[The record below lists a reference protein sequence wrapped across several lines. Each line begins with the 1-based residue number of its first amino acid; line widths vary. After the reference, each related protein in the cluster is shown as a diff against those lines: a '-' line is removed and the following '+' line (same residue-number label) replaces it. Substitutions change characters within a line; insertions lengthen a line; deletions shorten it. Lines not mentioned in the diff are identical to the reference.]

1 MADKVIINCAITGAI
16 HTPTMSPYLPIQPE
30 DIARQAIDAAKAGAT
45 TVHIHIRDPK
55 DGRPSTDVSLFG
67 TIIDMIKAE
76 SDVIICTTTGGG
88 LGMTVEE
95 RVAVVPKYKPELASC
110 NMGSINF
117 ALFPILNKLKEFK
130 YDWEE
135 GYLSMT
141 KDFIFR
147 NTFQDLEKVTTIMKE
162 NGTKPELEI
171 YDVGHLNNAAFLLNA
186 GLVEPAAVPPVRHGH
201 PGRVFRPASRT
212 WSFSRSRPTGSWA
225 RATTST
231 PPSARARWNTP
242 SAPPRCSWAA
252 TAGWGWRT
260 TSIWARG
267 VMAKSNAEMVE
278 KNAPHHRGV
287 LPGRGHA
294 RRRPGD
300 PGAQIERP

>member
-186 GLVEPAAVPPVRHGH
+186 GLVEPPLYLQFVMGIL
-201 PGRVFRPASRT
+201 GGIPASIQNLVFLKESADRLLGKGNYVY
-212 WSFSRSRPTGSWA
+212 SAFGAGKMEYPIC
-225 RATTST
+225 TTSVLMGGHC
-231 PPSARARWNTP
+231 RVGLEDNLYL
-242 SAPPRCSWAA
+242 
-252 TAGWGWRT
+252 GK
-260 TSIWARG
+260 G

-278 KNAPHHRGV
+278 KMRRIIEEFSLDVATPDE
-287 LPGRGHA
+287 GREILGLK
-294 RRRPGD
+294 
-300 PGAQIERP
+300 

>member
-1 MADKVIINCAITGAI
+1 MAKKVIINCAITGAI
-16 HTPTMSPYLPIQPE
+16 HTPSMSPYLPIQPE

-45 TVHIHIRDPK
+45 TVHVHIRDPK

-67 TIIDMIKAE
+67 QVIDMIKAE

-95 RVAVVPKYKPELASC
+95 RVAVVPAYKPELASC

-117 ALFPILNKLKEFK
+117 ALFPVLNKLKDFK

-162 NGTKPELEI
+162 QGTKPELEV
-171 YDVGHLNNAAFLLNA
+171 YDVGHLNNAAFLLNS
-186 GLVEPAAVPPVRHGH
+186 GLVEPPLYLQFVMGILGGIPATIENLVFLKESADRLLG
-201 PGRVFRPASRT
+201 PGNYEYSAFGAG
-212 WSFSRSRPTGSWA
+212 RSEYPIC
-225 RATTST
+225 TTSVLMGGHCRVGLEDNLYL
-231 PPSARARWNTP
+231 AK
-242 SAPPRCSWAA
+242 
-252 TAGWGWRT
+252 
-260 TSIWARG
+260 G
-267 VMAKSNAEMVE
+267 VLAKTNAEMVE
-278 KNAPHHRGV
+278 KMRRIIEEFSLEVASPDE
-287 LPGRGHA
+287 GREILGLG
-294 RRRPGD
+294 R
-300 PGAQIERP
+300 

>member
-1 MADKVIINCAITGAI
+1 MANKIIINCAITGAI

-30 DIARQAIDAAKAGAT
+30 DIARQAVDAAKAGAT
-45 TVHIHIRDPK
+45 TVHIHVRDPK

-67 TIIDMIKAE
+67 KVIDLIKAE

-135 GYLSMT
+135 GYLAMT

-171 YDVGHLNNAAFLLNA
+171 YDVGHLNNAAFLLNN
-186 GLVEPAAVPPVRHGH
+186 GLVKPPLYLQFVMGILGGIPATIENLIFLKESADRLLGKDNYVYSAFGAGKMEYPIC
-201 PGRVFRPASRT
+201 
-212 WSFSRSRPTGSWA
+212 
-225 RATTST
+225 TTSVLLGGHC
-231 PPSARARWNTP
+231 RVGLEDNLYL
-242 SAPPRCSWAA
+242 
-252 TAGWGWRT
+252 GK
-260 TSIWARG
+260 G
-267 VMAKSNAEMVE
+267 VMAKTNAEMVE
-278 KNAPHHRGV
+278 KMRRIIEEFSLEVATPEE
-287 LPGRGHA
+287 GREILGLK
-294 RRRPGD
+294 
-300 PGAQIERP
+300 